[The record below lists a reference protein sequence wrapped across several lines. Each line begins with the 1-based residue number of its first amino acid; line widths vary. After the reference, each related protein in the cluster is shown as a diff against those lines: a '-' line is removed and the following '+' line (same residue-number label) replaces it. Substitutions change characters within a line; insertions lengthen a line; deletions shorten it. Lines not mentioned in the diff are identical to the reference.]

1 MGLRGRG
8 RLVWIYKTHPGRFFI
23 GLADGIGGDML
34 GVIGGGECLSTRVGR
49 TKRANEAAGALLVQE
64 QPGKLTDARRTT
76 LIESLAAGYEP
87 AQVAQA
93 MGIDLGVIYGV
104 CSDAEVAGKLAAA
117 AAGMV
122 AASLPAAVAKTIEML
137 GDPSPWVR
145 MGAAR
150 QLLDLAR
157 GQQEERDASP
167 VVQWESMPKPG
178 MPEE

>member
-1 MGLRGRG
+1 MGLEGE
-8 RLVWIYKTHPGRFFI
+8 KP
-23 GLADGIGGDML
+23 GDM
-34 GVIGGGECLSTRVGR
+34 VAAAWGGECLSTRVGR
-49 TKRANEAAGALLVQE
+49 TKRANEAAGELLVRE
-64 QPGKLTDARRTT
+64 SPGALTDARRTT

-93 MGIDLGVIYGV
+93 MGLDLGTIYGI
-104 CSDAEVAGKLAAA
+104 CSDSEVAARLATA

-137 GDPSPWVR
+137 ADPSPWVR
-145 MGAAR
+145 QGAAR
-150 QLLDLAR
+150 QLLELAR
-157 GQQEERDASP
+157 GQQDERDASP